1 MPTTYSDQ
9 FFLMDPANP
18 PPPGTLLTVSVQ
30 TLTDQDDDGD
40 IDRFNGD
47 AINGV
52 DIVNSWPG
60 DTVTINVDGVNITYT
75 GITFYLPGGVRVF
88 TPTDGQVLQEG
99 TLVSTTWVNSQG
111 PLNVGDLGP
120 PCFVEGTLIETSN
133 GPVPVEALQIGDL
146 VVTGDNG
153 LQPIRWIGRRM
164 MTEEE
169 LRADARLRPVV
180 IRADALAPGVP
191 SADLMVSQ
199 QHRVLVRSKIAERM
213 FASREVLVAAKHL
226 CDLDGI
232 ELVENSKDF
241 AYFHILFERHEI
253 VRSNGAETESLYVG
267 PVAIRSTDRD
277 AVIEVLTLFPELME
291 RSDPTRPVR
300 TFVAGRLGR
309 KLASRHRQNGKP
321 MLMDAFSPDSPIGR
335 QRLS

>member
-18 PPPGTLLTVSVQ
+18 PATGSLLTVSVQ
-30 TLTDQDDDGD
+30 TLTDQNDDGD
-40 IDRFNGD
+40 IDRFDGD

-75 GITFYLPGGVRVF
+75 GITFYLAGGVRLF

-99 TLVSTTWVNSQG
+99 TLVSTTFVNTQG

-120 PCFVEGTLIETSN
+120 PCFVEGTLIETST
-133 GPVPVEALQIGDL
+133 GPVPVEELRTGDL

-153 LQPIRWIGRRM
+153 LQPIRWIGGRM
-164 MTEEE
+164 VTEEE
-169 LRADARLRPVV
+169 LQAESRLRPVI
-180 IRADALAPGVP
+180 IRADALGPGVP

-199 QHRVLVRSKIAERM
+199 QHRILVRSKIAERM
-213 FASREVLVAAKHL
+213 FACREVLVAAKHL
-226 CDLDGI
+226 CELDGI
-232 ELVENSKDF
+232 EIVENSTGVS
-241 AYFHILFERHEI
+241 YFHILFERHEI
-253 VRSNGAETESLYVG
+253 VQSNGAETESLYVG
-267 PVAIRSTDRD
+267 PVALRSLDRD
-277 AVIEVLTLFPELME
+277 AVNEVLMLFPEVIACGYAVH
-291 RSDPTRPVR
+291 PVR
-300 TFVAGRLGR
+300 SFVPGRLGR

-321 MLMDAFSPDSPIGR
+321 MLMDFGRTPTPIDRR
-335 QRLS
+335 QFP